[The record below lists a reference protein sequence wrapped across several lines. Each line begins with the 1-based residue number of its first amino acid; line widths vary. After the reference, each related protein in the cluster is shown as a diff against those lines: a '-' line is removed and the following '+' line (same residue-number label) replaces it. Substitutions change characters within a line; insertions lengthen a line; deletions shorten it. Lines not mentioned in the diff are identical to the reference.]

1 MNKEKVEKRLIKRY
15 GVNPNEIKDL
25 SITKIKNLKN
35 INKEKLKQEDKFKV
49 VKKPIGAL
57 IKGASIGASVAGCVN
72 TAFPNLVP
80 VVGTYLTTT
89 SNFSNLEKTL
99 GITLLA
105 SKPIDI
111 VSGYGVIGIGAS
123 VGALLYSGY
132 SLIKLGTNNLKIIND
147 RNKAKKLCK

>member
-57 IKGASIGASVAGCVN
+57 IKGASIGAVL
-72 TAFPNLVP
+72 LV
-80 VVGTYLTTT
+80 V
-89 SNFSNLEKTL
+89 
-99 GITLLA
+99 
-105 SKPIDI
+105 
-111 VSGYGVIGIGAS
+111 
-123 VGALLYSGY
+123 
-132 SLIKLGTNNLKIIND
+132 LIPLFQI
-147 RNKAKKLCK
+147 